1 MAAGRII
8 TVIGGVRS
16 GKTSW
21 SEQEAAFLAEK
32 ENSRLVYL
40 ASGVAFDKEMIERI
54 ERHRADRTGRW
65 HTVEQPVG
73 LSAGTKKLHAND
85 VVLWDCLTTWLTNER
100 MHCEPATEL
109 EEAAFQTYIHTELS
123 AFIHWAKQNLSTCII
138 VSNEVLHEPVFKDGM
153 TAHYQKQI
161 GELHQWLVT
170 VSDVAVEME
179 AGIPLIRKG
188 EWQV

>member
-1 MAAGRII
+1 MATGRMI

-21 SEQEAAFLAEK
+21 CEQKVALLAAK
-32 ENSRLVYL
+32 ENTRLVYL

-54 ERHRADRTGRW
+54 QRHQSDRTGKW

-73 LSAGTKKLHAND
+73 LAEGIQKLHAND

-100 MHCEPATEL
+100 LKWEPATEL
-109 EEAAFQTYIHTELS
+109 EEEAFQAYIHTELS
-123 AFIHWAKQNLSTCII
+123 AFIHWAQQKLSALFI
-138 VSNEVLHEPVFKDGM
+138 VSNEVLGEPVFKDGM
-153 TAHYQKQI
+153 TAQYQKHI
-161 GELHQWLVT
+161 GELHQWLAAI
-170 VSDVAVEME
+170 SDVAVEME

-188 EWQV
+188 EWQE